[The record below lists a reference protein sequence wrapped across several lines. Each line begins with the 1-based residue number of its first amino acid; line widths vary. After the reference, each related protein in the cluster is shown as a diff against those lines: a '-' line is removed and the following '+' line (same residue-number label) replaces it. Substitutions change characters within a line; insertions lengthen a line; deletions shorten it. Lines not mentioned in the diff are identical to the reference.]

1 MGDIIKDKEC
11 LEDWEDETLNK
22 VIMFGKAK
30 MPPPEWAAQTS
41 RFKGKL
47 SFAYMQDTYSKD
59 YLPKY
64 DVTKYPTVYALA
76 DGKHIR
82 HDGEMTLQDLEA
94 FCHQFAHEE
103 IAKVVFRK
111 PGEHD
116 EDKFL
121 FSEVNQQE
129 TWEEKVASF
138 ADKAKKMKRKYSKPE
153 AEDL

>member
-82 HDGEMTLQDLEA
+82 HDGEMTL
-94 FCHQFAHEE
+94 
-103 IAKVVFRK
+103 
-111 PGEHD
+111 
-116 EDKFL
+116 
-121 FSEVNQQE
+121 
-129 TWEEKVASF
+129 
-138 ADKAKKMKRKYSKPE
+138 
-153 AEDL
+153 